1 MEIVHTEK
9 NRGKQAI
16 IVDGYVYRHANT
28 LKNGDVVYVCSINKK
43 CNKSIT
49 TDLKGV
55 AVVKTKNEHSCG
67 KEPDPRENKS
77 RLLRV
82 RVWNKSGD
90 VTKRPG
96 AVIRNEPKDI
106 NENKLH
112 RTDFRNVSLSLYGEH
127 RKHLPTL
134 PKSRE
139 DTRAAIKMIDTMT
152 SKNEQFL
159 IGNDQESGIIIFSTE
174 TNVTCLCNDVEELFI
189 DGTFKCCA
197 RHFYQLH
204 TIHGGKKG
212 NYVPLVFAL
221 LPCKSEM
228 CYQKM
233 WKFITDYC
241 TERNVVLSPRII
253 HINFEKAMHNAV
265 LSTFPNTSIMCCRFH
280 LGQNFWKKI
289 QSLGLSPMYKDKSS
303 DIGK

>member
-1 MEIVHTEK
+1 
-9 NRGKQAI
+9 
-16 IVDGYVYRHANT
+16 
-28 LKNGDVVYVCSINKK
+28 
-43 CNKSIT
+43 
-49 TDLKGV
+49 
-55 AVVKTKNEHSCG
+55 
-67 KEPDPRENKS
+67 
-77 RLLRV
+77 
-82 RVWNKSGD
+82 
-90 VTKRPG
+90 
-96 AVIRNEPKDI
+96 
-106 NENKLH
+106 
-112 RTDFRNVSLSLYGEH
+112 
-127 RKHLPTL
+127 
-134 PKSRE
+134 
-139 DTRAAIKMIDTMT
+139 MIDTMT

-212 NYVPLVFAL
+212 TYVPLVFAL

-228 CYQKM
+228 CYQNM

>member
-1 MEIVHTEK
+1 
-9 NRGKQAI
+9 
-16 IVDGYVYRHANT
+16 
-28 LKNGDVVYVCSINKK
+28 
-43 CNKSIT
+43 
-49 TDLKGV
+49 
-55 AVVKTKNEHSCG
+55 
-67 KEPDPRENKS
+67 
-77 RLLRV
+77 
-82 RVWNKSGD
+82 
-90 VTKRPG
+90 
-96 AVIRNEPKDI
+96 VIRNEPKDI

-112 RTDFRNVSLSLYGEH
+112 RTDLRNVSLSLYREH
-127 RKHLPTL
+127 RKHHPTL

-139 DTRAAIKMIDTMT
+139 DTHAAIEMIDTMT

-212 NYVPLVFAL
+212 TYVPLVFAL

-228 CYQKM
+228 CYQNM